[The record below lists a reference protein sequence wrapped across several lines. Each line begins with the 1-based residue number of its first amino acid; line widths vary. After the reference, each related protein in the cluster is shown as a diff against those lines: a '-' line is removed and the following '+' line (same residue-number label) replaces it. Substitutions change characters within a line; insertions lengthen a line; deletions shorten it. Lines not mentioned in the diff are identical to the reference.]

1 MAQWSQRA
9 LISFGVAYAVLIW
22 GGAQPLLA
30 NRGIPLLWVAGGF
43 AAGGVLLS
51 GKRLL
56 PIIFIGA
63 FIAYTVVFW
72 QLGLS
77 SERLLAVALVFGLSA
92 VIQAWLV
99 NWLVRRFGRTLP
111 PSSIRYTLVV
121 CGLLALAV
129 LPAPFLAVMVL
140 VVVQQPMVSSPPI
153 IALQWWL
160 NLVAGVWLVA
170 PWIVVGEYYRQR
182 RLMRE
187 PWLWPVSSLLLAFML
202 FSLQFI
208 WRDANRQFTTQLQAD
223 VNEVVSLINDRLTI
237 YEQALL
243 SQSALFLA
251 SQQVDQHEFSIFSRT
266 QLARL
271 PALRAVG
278 WIPRIPLV
286 QRTAFEHAM
295 QETGLPDF
303 RIREPGATVEAAET
317 RAEYYPLTFLE
328 PFANRRAV
336 LGIDLAADPVR
347 RAAIEQARDSGQ
359 RVISAPLQSFLASD
373 PAPAVLL
380 FAPVY
385 SGSQPPQT
393 VEERRQRIRGMVAFL
408 LVPAEVIE
416 QALQPVTTPDL
427 EFVLVDTT
435 EESLQPLA
443 VFAGGRAVP
452 SPYISDLDIFI
463 RDAVAISDI
472 PRYGRVWSVTFRLGT
487 DYPQFWWSADAIS
500 RTVLAIASVAI
511 FFLFVAIR
519 QRHEARQ
526 RRLTRTYALLSEIN
540 QMIIRER
547 DPQRIFQ
554 EVCQVGISEGGFR
567 LVWIGRH
574 NPVTNR
580 FETIAVHSAIEF
592 DQPLA
597 QLLTGEQLAMTLS
610 PVCQGDRVVINDL
623 ATDPRCAAWRLQAVA
638 YGLRAMAG
646 FPLVVP
652 DEPPA
657 VLCFYAGHPAAFDHG
672 EIQLLDELV
681 RDIVFGLLVSQ
692 QEAQLRTSEQRNH
705 LIVSALPDLVLRFR
719 PDGYVIDVVAAESM
733 VLPMAPMAMINCTLE
748 QLFPAAIATQYRQA
762 LSAAFASGELQ
773 TLAYQLIVNGKE
785 YFFEARIKAALP
797 AEEAIAIV
805 RDVTAWR
812 HAELALQVERD
823 LLAQRV
829 AERTAELH
837 RANAELLRAARTKD
851 EFLANMSHELRTP
864 LNSILALS
872 ESLLEELYGPLRE
885 QQQKAIRA
893 IEESGRHLLALINDV
908 LDLAKIEANRIEL
921 VKEVVAASDVCEASV
936 ALIKEQATKKQIQ
949 LSVQLDDPHARFVAD
964 PRRLKQILV
973 NLLSNAVKFTP
984 ADGAVSLQVTT
995 DTAQGT
1001 IAFTVSDTGIGIA
1014 EEDLPRL
1021 FQPFVQ
1027 LDSGLSRQ
1035 HEGTGL
1041 GLVLVRRLTEMH
1053 GGRVEVKSTPGAG
1066 SIFTVT
1072 LPYQPVTHVTASSST
1087 DTDELPPVQLALIVE
1102 DSATT
1107 ADQLARYLEEL
1118 QIQPAICSYGKGAVE
1133 QVQALRP
1140 DLILLDVQM
1149 PDRSGWE
1156 ILADLRRDPDLRQ
1169 IPVIIVSV
1177 VDEPERGLAAGA
1189 AAYLVKPINR
1199 LMLRRA
1205 LSQITVA
1212 TTIPSTASRR
1222 TLSRRILL
1230 AEDNEVNRV
1239 TLSDYLAAQGYEVK
1253 VACQG
1258 QEALQI
1264 AAEWRPDLIIMDIHM
1279 PGLDGLEVIRRL
1291 RADATFAATPIIA
1304 VTALAMPGDR
1314 ERCLSA
1320 GANDY
1325 FAKPIRLRRLVER
1338 IEQLLVSSQHA
1349 I

>member
-1 MAQWSQRA
+1 MAQWSRRS
-9 LISFGVAYAVLIW
+9 LISFGLLYAVLIW
-22 GGAQPLLA
+22 VGAQPLLID
-30 NRGIPLLWVAGGF
+30 RVTPLLWMAGGF
-43 AAGGVLLS
+43 AAGGILLV

-56 PIIFIGA
+56 PVILAGA
-63 FIAYTVVFW
+63 LAGYGAVLW
-72 QLGLS
+72 QLGLP
-77 SERLLAVALVFGLSA
+77 SEHLLIVVSAFVLSA
-92 VIQAWLV
+92 GGHAWLAD
-99 NWLVRRFGRTLP
+99 WLVRRFGRTLP

-121 CGLLALAV
+121 CGLLALAA
-129 LPAPFLAVMVL
+129 LPAPF
-140 VVVQQPMVSSPPI
+140 VVVAVLMAVQHPLVNSPLI
-153 IALQWWL
+153 VALQWWL
-160 NLVAGVWLVA
+160 NLVAGVWLVT

-182 RLMRE
+182 RPMRE

-202 FSLQFI
+202 FSLQLI
-208 WRDANRQFTTQLQAD
+208 WRDANRQFTIQLQAD
-223 VNEVVSLINDRLTI
+223 VNEVVSLINDRMTI

-251 SQQVDQHEFSIFSRT
+251 SQQVDQHEFSVFGRT

-278 WIPRIPLV
+278 WIPRIPLA

-303 RIREPGATVEAAET
+303 RIREPGATARPADT
-317 RAEYYPLTFLE
+317 RDEYYPLTYLE
-328 PFANRRAV
+328 PFARRRAV
-336 LGIDLAADPVR
+336 LGLDLAADPVR

-359 RVISAPLQSFLASD
+359 IVITAPLQSYLASD
-373 PAPAVLL
+373 PIPAVLL

-385 SGSQPPQT
+385 GGSLPPQS

-408 LVPAEVIE
+408 IVPGEVIE
-416 QALQPVTTPDL
+416 QALRPVTTPDL
-427 EFVLVDTT
+427 EFVLVDAT

-443 VFAGGRAVP
+443 VFTGGRAIP
-452 SPYISDLDIFI
+452 IPYISDLDIFI

-472 PRYGRVWSVTFRLGT
+472 PRYGRVWSIAFRPGAGYSNVWL
-487 DYPQFWWSADAIS
+487 SEDAVS

-519 QRHEARQ
+519 QRHEVRQ
-526 RRLTRTYALLSEIN
+526 RRLTRTYALLSAIN

-554 EVCQVGISEGGFR
+554 EVCQVGIGEGGFR

-580 FETIAVHSAIEF
+580 CETIAIHSAMGL
-592 DQPLA
+592 DQSLV
-597 QLLTGEQLAMTLS
+597 QLLTGEQLAKTLS
-610 PVCQGDRVVINDL
+610 PVFQGEQVIINDL
-623 ATDPRCAAWRLQAVA
+623 ATDPRCAAWCSQAVA

-652 DEPPA
+652 DEAPA
-657 VLCFYAGHPAAFDHG
+657 VLCFCAGQTAVFNHD

-692 QEAQLRTSEQRNH
+692 QEAQLRASEQRNH
-705 LIVSALPDLVLRFR
+705 LIVSALPDLVLRLR
-719 PDGYVIDVVAAESM
+719 PDGQVIDVVAAESM
-733 VLPMAPMAMINCTLE
+733 VLPMAPTAMINRTLE

-773 TLAYQLIVNGKE
+773 TLAYQLIVEDKE

-893 IEESGRHLLALINDV
+893 IEASGRHLLALINDV

-936 ALIKEQATKKQIQ
+936 ALVKEQATKKQIH

-984 ADGAVSLQVTT
+984 AGGAVSLQVTT
-995 DTAQGT
+995 DIAQGT

-1041 GLVLVRRLTEMH
+1041 GLVLVRRLVELH
-1053 GGRVEVKSTPGAG
+1053 GGRVEVESTPGVG
-1066 SIFTVT
+1066 SRFTVT

-1087 DTDELPPVQLALIVE
+1087 DELPPVQLALIIE

-1118 QIQPAICSYGKGAVE
+1118 QIQPVICSYGKGAVE

-1212 TTIPSTASRR
+1212 KTTSSTAPRR

-1239 TLSDYLAAQGYEVK
+1239 TLSDYLVAQGYEVR
-1253 VACQG
+1253 VACHG

-1264 AAEWRPDLIIMDIHM
+1264 AAEWCPDLIIMDIQM
-1279 PGLDGLEVIRRL
+1279 PGLDGLEAIQRL
-1291 RADATFAATPIIA
+1291 RADAIFATTPIIA

-1320 GANDY
+1320 GASDY
-1325 FAKPIRLRRLVER
+1325 FAKPIRLRQLVER

-1349 I
+1349 V

>member
-1 MAQWSQRA
+1 MAQWSRRA
-9 LISFGVAYAVLIW
+9 LISFGVVHAVLIW
-22 GGAQPLLA
+22 AGAQPLLA

-43 AAGGVLLS
+43 AAGGVLLA

-63 FIAYTVVFW
+63 FIAYTVVFR

-92 VIQAWLV
+92 IIQAWLV

-140 VVVQQPMVSSPPI
+140 VVVQQPLVSSPPI
-153 IALQWWL
+153 VALQWWL
-160 NLVAGVWLVA
+160 NLVAGVWLVT
-170 PWIVVGEYYRQR
+170 PWMVVGEYYRR
-182 RLMRE
+182 RLPMRE
-187 PWLWPVSSLLLAFML
+187 PWLWPVSSLLLALML
-202 FSLQFI
+202 FSLQLI

-243 SQSALFLA
+243 SQSALFLS
-251 SQQVDQHEFSIFSRT
+251 SQQVDQHEFSVFSRT

-271 PALRAVG
+271 PALRAVS
-278 WIPRIPLV
+278 WIPRISLV

-303 RIREPGATVEAAET
+303 RIREPGATARPANT
-317 RAEYYPLTFLE
+317 RDEYYPLTYLE
-328 PFANRRAV
+328 PFADRLVV
-336 LGIDLAADPVR
+336 LGLDLAADPVR

-359 RVISAPLQSFLASD
+359 VVITAPLQSYLTSD

-385 SGSQPPQT
+385 SGSLPPQS
-393 VEERRQRIRGMVAFL
+393 VEERRQRIRGMIAFL
-408 LVPAEVIE
+408 IVPSEVVE
-416 QALQPVTTPDL
+416 QALRPVTTPDL
-427 EFVLVDTT
+427 EFVLLDAT
-435 EESLQPLA
+435 EETLQPLA
-443 VFAGGRAVP
+443 VFTGGRAVP
-452 SPYISDLDIFI
+452 TPYISDLDIFI

-472 PRYGRVWSVTFRLGT
+472 PRYGRVWSIAFRLGIG
-487 DYPQFWWSADAIS
+487 YPPFWWLADTIS
-500 RTVLAIASVAI
+500 RTVLAIASVAV

-519 QRHEARQ
+519 QRHEVRQ
-526 RRLTRTYALLSEIN
+526 RRLTRTYALLSAIN

-554 EVCQVGISEGGFR
+554 EVCQVGIGEGGFR

-580 FETIAVHSAIEF
+580 SETIAVHSAKEL
-592 DQPLA
+592 DQSLVH
-597 QLLTGEQLAMTLS
+597 LLTGEQLAMTLS

-623 ATDPRCAAWRLQAVA
+623 ATDPRCAAWRSQAVA

-657 VLCFYAGHPAAFDHG
+657 VLCFYAGQPAAFDYD

-681 RDIVFGLLVSQ
+681 RDIIFGLLVSQ

-705 LIVSALPDLVLRFR
+705 LIVSALPDLVLRLR
-719 PDGYVIDVVAAESM
+719 PDGQVVDVVAAESM
-733 VLPMAPMAMINCTLE
+733 VLPMAPTAMINSTLE

-762 LSAAFASGELQ
+762 LSAAFVSGELQ
-773 TLAYQLIVNGKE
+773 TLAYQLIVAAKE

-812 HAELALQVERD
+812 NAELALQVERD

-893 IEESGRHLLALINDV
+893 IEASGRHLLALINDV

-921 VKEVVAASDVCEASV
+921 VKEVVAASDVCEASM
-936 ALIKEQATKKQIQ
+936 ALVKEQATKKQIH
-949 LSVQLDDPHARFVAD
+949 LSIKLDDPHARFVAD

-973 NLLSNAVKFTP
+973 NLLSNAVKFTS
-984 ADGAVSLQVTT
+984 AGGAVSLQVTT

-1014 EEDLPRL
+1014 KEDLSRL

-1041 GLVLVRRLTEMH
+1041 GLVLVRRLVELH
-1053 GGRVEVKSTPGAG
+1053 GGKVEVESMPGVG
-1066 SIFTVT
+1066 SRFTVT
-1072 LPYQPVTHVTASSST
+1072 LPYQPVTQVTESSAP
-1087 DTDELPPVQLALIVE
+1087 DEIPPGQLALIIE

-1118 QIQPAICSYGKGAVE
+1118 QIQPVICSYGKGAVE

-1156 ILADLRRDPDLRQ
+1156 ILADLRRDPDLQ
-1169 IPVIIVSV
+1169 HVPVIIVSV

-1199 LMLRRA
+1199 LTLRRA
-1205 LSQITVA
+1205 LSQITVTK
-1212 TTIPSTASRR
+1212 TTSSTAPRR
-1222 TLSRRILL
+1222 PRSRRILL

-1239 TLSDYLAAQGYEVK
+1239 TLSDYLVAQGYEVR

-1264 AAEWRPDLIIMDIHM
+1264 AAEWRPDLIIMDIQM

-1291 RADATFAATPIIA
+1291 RADVIFAATPIIA

-1325 FAKPIRLRRLVER
+1325 FAKPIRLRQLVER
-1338 IEQLLVSSQHA
+1338 IEQFLASSQHA